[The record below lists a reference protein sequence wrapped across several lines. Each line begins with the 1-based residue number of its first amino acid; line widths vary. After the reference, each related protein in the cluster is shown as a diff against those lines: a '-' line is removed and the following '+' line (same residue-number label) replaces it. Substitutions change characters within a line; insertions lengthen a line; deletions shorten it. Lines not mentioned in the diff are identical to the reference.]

1 MRKKDK
7 KTLALN
13 ATYAAPPD
21 ANADG
26 GECGPAAAAASAAA
40 KREFDVTYANSM
52 ATTQAVIRTEDS
64 ADTVTLPLSIVT
76 FGVSNQSYLAF
87 CESGLQKQRSVLVG
101 NAGLPTFV
109 HTWSHVPCLKC
120 VQSLFIAHLDF
131 ANRRPK
137 FVLHLESASSKMGP
151 EADQSAVTAD
161 GSDGRGGALDRLFI

>member
-21 ANADG
+21 ADADG
-26 GECGPAAAAASAAA
+26 GECGPAAAAASAT

-64 ADTVTLPLSIVT
+64 ADTVKLPLSIVT

-101 NAGLPTFV
+101 YEGLPTFV
-109 HTWSHVPCLKC
+109 HTWSAGPMSHV
-120 VQSLFIAHLDF
+120 
-131 ANRRPK
+131 
-137 FVLHLESASSKMGP
+137 
-151 EADQSAVTAD
+151 
-161 GSDGRGGALDRLFI
+161 